1 MHAMTAWF
9 SSWGKSTNIGLD
21 EPSKL
26 EKAGDCRKNRVRMRD
41 RDSSQ
46 PNLTVSI
53 DVLANVVDNSEGR
66 KPPPDVARPDAPVLK
81 AFQVTHIPFKSCT
94 SKLPRKVL

>member
-1 MHAMTAWF
+1 MHAVTTWF
-9 SSWGKSTNIGLD
+9 SSSGKSTNIGLD

-26 EKAGDCRKNRVRMRD
+26 QNAGECRKNRVRMRD
-41 RDSSQ
+41 RDSFQ
-46 PNLTVSI
+46 RNLTVSI

-81 AFQVTHIPFKSCT
+81 AFPVAYIPFKSWT
-94 SKLPRKVL
+94 STLPRKVL